1 MPVLD
6 IDWNQ
11 EPDESGHLYPKD
23 WDDIVEFV
31 GPAHQ
36 LDYDMVWDDGNQGAN
51 LPRSLFC
58 LSLLLS
64 MNLFFLFLCCCVAS
78 FGEQGDEGDAD
89 GVQLPEP
96 ELDSVQAASTNE
108 GGADGVQ
115 LPEPKADGVQAS
127 GMVQFA

>member
-1 MPVLD
+1 METKVQIYQDLCFAFR
-6 IDWNQ
+6 
-11 EPDESGHLYPKD
+11 Y
-23 WDDIVEFV
+23 
-31 GPAHQ
+31 
-36 LDYDMVWDDGNQGAN
+36 
-51 LPRSLFC
+51 FC
-58 LSLLLS
+58 PWTYS
-64 MNLFFLFLCCCVAS
+64 FFFCVAS